1 MRSLLSRSRVYGL
14 FRSLVGG
21 TSLDRVLVSEYLRP
35 KANARLL
42 DIGCG
47 PALILDSLPETV
59 QYVGFDPHERYVEAA
74 RTRYEGR
81 GSFVHGYA
89 RPDTVAHLEPFDG
102 VLALGV
108 LHHLNDEEALE
119 LLSVARMKL
128 KPGGSLVTLDGCFE
142 ARQTI
147 VARLL
152 LRSDRGGHIRDAAS
166 YISLAQTVFED
177 IKAQT
182 RSDLLHVPYSHL
194 IMKCTKPDP
203 NAANAE
209 RDRACRAPRNPA
221 HETDASGLEHAP
233 GEMPLFSPF
242 APDTE

>member
-21 TSLDRVLVSEYLRP
+21 SSLDRLLISEYLRP
-35 KANARLL
+35 KADARLL

-59 QYVGFDPHERYVEAA
+59 HYVGFDPHERYVEAA

-89 RPDTVAHLEPFDG
+89 RPDTVADLEPFDG

-108 LHHLNDEEALE
+108 LHHLTDEEALE
-119 LLSVARMKL
+119 LLSVARMML
-128 KPGGSLVTLDGCFE
+128 KPGGSLLTLDGCFE
-142 ARQTI
+142 ARQTS

-166 YISLAQTVFED
+166 YLSLAQTVFED
-177 IKAQT
+177 IKAHT
-182 RSDLLHVPYSHL
+182 RNDLLHVPYSHL
-194 IMKCTKPDP
+194 IMKCTKTDP
-203 NAANAE
+203 NAADAE
-209 RDRACRAPRNPA
+209 RDGACRPPREPA
-221 HETDASGLEHAP
+221 HGTGVTGLGHDA

-242 APDTE
+242 APDAE